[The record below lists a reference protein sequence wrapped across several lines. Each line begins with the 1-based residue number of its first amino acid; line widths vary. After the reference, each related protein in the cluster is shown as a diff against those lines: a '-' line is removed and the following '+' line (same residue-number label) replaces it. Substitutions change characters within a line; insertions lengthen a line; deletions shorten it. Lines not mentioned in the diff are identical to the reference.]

1 MRGLICLFLEVTG
14 PEKNLHSGSD
24 GGSFTEPMN
33 NLVAVLSNLV
43 DSNNM
48 ILVPGFYDDVKPLD
62 REEEALY
69 EGLTFKLSE
78 YKVWTFELALESL
91 LVSACVGHLRR

>member
-1 MRGLICLFLEVTG
+1 MRGLICLNLEVTG

-69 EGLTFKLSE
+69 EGLTFKLAE
-78 YKVWTFELALESL
+78 YKVRL
-91 LVSACVGHLRR
+91 

>member
-1 MRGLICLFLEVTG
+1 MRGLICLVLEVTG

-78 YKVWTFELALESL
+78 YKVWTCLDSL
-91 LVSACVGHLRR
+91 